1 MEPSAIL
8 APAPTERPLHVVA
21 RFRPEDDYRP
31 VVKVVVAAA
40 ATLTP
45 PLRQGRLHDL
55 RLAVTEACS
64 NAAKVHRADAVGKRI
79 VVRCEIGADRCVRVD
94 VRDWGPGFDP
104 NAVPELPDPSDPERL
119 QHESGLGVHLIHE
132 LADAVSIRHLDDG
145 TVFSIFMGAPE
156 SRTGTPVRHLAAAS

>member
-8 APAPTERPLHVVA
+8 DPASTERPLHVVA
-21 RFRPEDDYRP
+21 RFRADDDYRP

-45 PLRQGRLHDL
+45 PLPPGRLYDL

-64 NAAKVHRADAVGKRI
+64 NAAKVQRPDAVDKRI
-79 VVRCEIGADRCVRVD
+79 VVRCEVGADRCVRVD

-104 NAVPELPDPSDPERL
+104 SAVPELPDPSDPARL
-119 QHESGLGVHLIHE
+119 EHESGLGVRLIHE

-145 TVFSIFMGAPE
+145 TVFSIFMGAPD
-156 SRTGTPVRHLAAAS
+156 RRAGAVRHLAAAS